1 MKSRLLSE
9 GSKDNDSDSGT
20 GLSDVEETFSDEMLL
35 IKEETKLNLFIILF
49 FKCQSFLFV

>member
-9 GSKDNDSDSGT
+9 GSKDDDSDSGT

>member
-1 MKSRLLSE
+1 MKSRLLS
-9 GSKDNDSDSGT
+9 GDSKDDDSDSGT